1 MKRLLLAACWLS
13 MLGFFACGA
22 GIAIVGHT
30 DHLGGAALT
39 SLCAWVVTGLVYL
52 NLPDDI

>member
-30 DHLGGAALT
+30 DHLGGAAVT
-39 SLCAWVVTGLVYL
+39 SLFAWVVTGLVYL